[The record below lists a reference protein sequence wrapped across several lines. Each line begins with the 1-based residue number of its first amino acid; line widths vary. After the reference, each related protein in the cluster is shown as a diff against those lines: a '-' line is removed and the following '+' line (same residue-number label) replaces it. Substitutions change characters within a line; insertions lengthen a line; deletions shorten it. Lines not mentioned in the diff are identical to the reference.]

1 MESQC
6 PVIGTLVLAALA
18 GVCLASKAL
27 ELLITQHPIPSPVY
41 PNADINKLLCL
52 NLVLTA
58 AYKELYESLCLTSMF
73 QSNILVS

>member
-6 PVIGTLVLAALA
+6 PVIGTLVLAA
-18 GVCLASKAL
+18 LASKAL

-73 QSNILVS
+73 KSNILVS